1 MNPYQTIELDRDK
14 KEHLYLQLFKALEV
28 MIASGR
34 LRPHTK
40 LPPIR
45 KLAELLDVNNVT
57 IVNAYKLLEE
67 GGLVYKKVGSGT
79 FVTPKE
85 EEIEDQEDKPKQA
98 AEMSFAQ
105 SSPTADLFPV
115 ADFKMVL
122 NEVLDRD
129 KGKAFG
135 YQASWGFSPL
145 RESVVDYLK
154 DSKIYVDPD
163 VIQVISGAQQG
174 IDIVSKAIL
183 NYGDYVLVEAPSYT
197 GAIAAF
203 KMKGANIIEVPMT
216 QDGIHL
222 EAFKEAVKKYK
233 PKLFYTMPNLHN
245 PTGYTYSHEKKK
257 AVLDVASENRMWV
270 LEDDYASDL
279 FFYEGEDAEGTSLK
293 SMDQY
298 DRVIY
303 IKSFSKIYMPGLRLG
318 FMAAPKR
325 LGQELVVAKHIT
337 DISTSGLIQRAF
349 DLYLRRGLWKKQIE
363 SMRDIFKKRYDTAVK
378 AINTYMPADCSYHQP
393 EGGLNFWIEMP
404 AYLNADSFA
413 QFALSRGIEII
424 PGSAFYFAQGKS
436 NCFRISVAGV
446 YLENIDDWILK
457 LMQVLDA
464 YIISHSDRQSRGNE
478 FLPVL

>member
-1 MNPYQTIELDRDK
+1 MNPYQTIELDREK

-45 KLAELLDVNNVT
+45 KLAEILDVNNVT

-79 FVTPKE
+79 FVTPLE
-85 EEIEDQEDKPKQA
+85 EHVEEGVSESQGTAEI
-98 AEMSFAQ
+98 SFAVT
-105 SSPTADLFPV
+105 SPTADLFPV
-115 ADFKMVL
+115 TDFKTVL

-129 KGKAFG
+129 KGLAFS
-135 YQASWGFSPL
+135 YQASWGYSPL
-145 RESVVDYLK
+145 RESVVSYLQ
-154 DSKIYVDPD
+154 DFGVEVEPD

-216 QDGIHL
+216 SDGIHL
-222 EAFKEAVKKYK
+222 EAFREAVKRYK

-245 PTGYTYSHEKKK
+245 PTGYTYSLEKKK
-257 AVLDVASENRMWV
+257 AVLEIASENRMWI

-279 FFYEGEDAEGTSLK
+279 YFDNNNCRALK
-293 SMDQY
+293 SMDDV

-325 LGQELVVAKHIT
+325 LGQELVVAKHVT

-349 DLYLRRGLWKKQIE
+349 DLYLRKGLWKKQINA
-363 SMRDIFKKRYDTAVK
+363 MRRIFKERYEA
-378 AINTYMPADCSYHQP
+378 AIEAIDAYLPQECSYHKP

-404 AYLNADSFA
+404 SSLNADNFA
-413 QFALSRGIEII
+413 KFAADNGIEII
-424 PGSAFYFAQGKS
+424 PGSAFYSAQGKS

-446 YLENIDDWILK
+446 YLENIEHWIMK
-457 LMQVLDA
+457 LMRVLDA
-464 YIISHSDRQSRGNE
+464 YLEAQLRLQKGRND
-478 FLPVL
+478 FLPIL

>member
-1 MNPYQTIELDRDK
+1 MNPYQTIELDREK

-45 KLAELLDVNNVT
+45 KLADLLDVNNVT

-85 EEIEDQEDKPKQA
+85 EELEHEEVKKRESMDI
-98 AEMSFAQ
+98 SFAQ

-115 ADFKMVL
+115 SDFKMVL

-129 KGKAFG
+129 KGMAFS
-135 YQASWGFSPL
+135 YQASYGYSPL
-145 RESVVDYLK
+145 RESVVEYLK
-154 DSKIYVDPD
+154 DSNIHIEPD

-216 QDGIHL
+216 QDGIHV

-245 PTGYTYSHEKKK
+245 PTGYTYSSEKKQV
-257 AVLDVASENRMWV
+257 VLEVASENRMWI
-270 LEDDYASDL
+270 LEDDYASEL
-279 FFYEGEDAEGTSLK
+279 FFHDQEGKSLK
-293 SMDQY
+293 SLDRF

-363 SMRDIFKKRYDTAVK
+363 SMRRIFKERYDAAVK
-378 AINTYMPADCSYHQP
+378 AIDTYLPADCFYHQP

-404 AYLNADSFA
+404 AYLNSDSFA
-413 QFALSRGIEII
+413 QFALSNGIEIV
-424 PGSAFYFAQGKS
+424 PGSAFFFAQGKS

-446 YLENIDDWILK
+446 YLEQIDEWIMK
-457 LMQVLDA
+457 LMRVLDE
-464 YIISHSDRQSRGNE
+464 YIVSHSDRDGQSGD

>member
-1 MNPYQTIELDRDK
+1 MNPYQTIELDRNK

-34 LRPHTK
+34 LRPHQK

-67 GGLVYKKVGSGT
+67 GRLIYKKVGSGT
-79 FVTPKE
+79 FVTPRE
-85 EEIEDQEDKPKQA
+85 EDIDTDDLTKKISDDTVEI
-98 AEMSFAQ
+98 SFAQ

-115 ADFKMVL
+115 TDFKMVL

-129 KGKAFG
+129 KGMAFS
-135 YQASWGFSPL
+135 YQASWGYSPL
-145 RESVVDYLK
+145 RESVVEYLK
-154 DSKIYVDPD
+154 DSNIFVEPD

-203 KMKGANIIEVPMT
+203 KMKGANIIEVPIT
-216 QDGIHL
+216 QDGIHI
-222 EAFKEAVKKYK
+222 EAFKEAVKRYK
-233 PKLFYTMPNLHN
+233 PKLFYTMPNLQN

-257 AVLDVASENRMWV
+257 AVLEIAAENRMWI

-279 FFYEGEDAEGTSLK
+279 FFHDEDGKSLK
-293 SMDQY
+293 SLDDV

-349 DLYLRRGLWKKQIE
+349 DLYLRRGLWKHQID
-363 SMRDIFKKRYDTAVK
+363 SMRRIFKERYEASIK
-378 AINTYMPADCSYHQP
+378 AIDRYLPEDCTYHQP
-393 EGGLNFWIEMP
+393 EGGLNFWIQMP

-413 QFALSRGIEII
+413 QYAHSKGIEIV
-424 PGSAFYFAQGKS
+424 PGSAFFFTQGKS
-436 NCFRISVAGV
+436 HCFRISVAGV
-446 YLENIDDWILK
+446 YLELIDERIEK
-457 LMQVLDA
+457 LMETLNE
-464 YIISHSDRQSRGNE
+464 YIVMHSDREGVGSD
-478 FLPVL
+478 FIPVL

>member
-1 MNPYQTIELDRDK
+1 
-14 KEHLYLQLFKALEV
+14 

-45 KLAELLDVNNVT
+45 KLADLLDVNNVT

-85 EEIEDQEDKPKQA
+85 EELEHEEVKKRESMDI
-98 AEMSFAQ
+98 SFAQ

-115 ADFKMVL
+115 SDFKMVL

-129 KGKAFG
+129 KGMAFS
-135 YQASWGFSPL
+135 YQASYGYSPL
-145 RESVVDYLK
+145 RESVVEYLK
-154 DSKIYVDPD
+154 DSNIHIEPD

-216 QDGIHL
+216 QDGIHI

-245 PTGYTYSHEKKK
+245 PTGYTYSSEKKQV
-257 AVLDVASENRMWV
+257 VLEVASENRMWI
-270 LEDDYASDL
+270 LEDDYASEL
-279 FFYEGEDAEGTSLK
+279 FFHDQEGKSLK
-293 SMDQY
+293 SLDRF

-363 SMRDIFKKRYDTAVK
+363 SMRRIFKERYDAAVK
-378 AINTYMPADCSYHQP
+378 AIDTYLPADCSYHQP

-404 AYLNADSFA
+404 AYLNSDSFA
-413 QFALSRGIEII
+413 QFALSNGIEIV
-424 PGSAFYFAQGKS
+424 PGSAFFFAQGKS

-446 YLENIDDWILK
+446 YLEQIDEWIMK
-457 LMQVLDA
+457 LMRVLDE
-464 YIISHSDRQSRGNE
+464 YIVSHSDRDGQSGD

>member
-85 EEIEDQEDKPKQA
+85 EEIEPEEVKKR
-98 AEMSFAQ
+98 ETTEISFAQ

-115 ADFKMVL
+115 SDFKMVL

-129 KGKAFG
+129 KGMAFS
-135 YQASWGFSPL
+135 YQASWGYSPL
-145 RESVVDYLK
+145 RESVVEYLK
-154 DSKIYVDPD
+154 DSRIYVEPD

-216 QDGIHL
+216 QDGIHV

-245 PTGYTYSHEKKK
+245 PTGYTYSMEKKK
-257 AVLDVASENRMWV
+257 IVLEVASENRMWI

-279 FFYEGEDAEGTSLK
+279 YFNEEDGKSLK
-293 SMDQY
+293 SLDRS

-363 SMRDIFKKRYDTAVK
+363 SMRRIFKERYDAAIK
-378 AINTYMPADCSYHQP
+378 AIDAYLPADCSYHQP

-404 AYLNADSFA
+404 AYLNSDSFA
-413 QFALSRGIEII
+413 QFALSNGIEIV

-436 NCFRISVAGV
+436 HCFRISVAGV
-446 YLENIDDWILK
+446 YLEQIDEWIMK
-457 LMQVLDA
+457 LMKVLDD
-464 YIISHSDRQSRGNE
+464 YIVSHSDRDGQSGD

>member
-85 EEIEDQEDKPKQA
+85 EELEHEPVVRKESSEI
-98 AEMSFAQ
+98 SFAQ

-115 ADFKMVL
+115 TDFKMVL

-129 KGKAFG
+129 KGMAFS
-135 YQASWGFSPL
+135 YQASWGYSPL
-145 RESVVDYLK
+145 RESVVEYLK
-154 DSKIYVDPD
+154 DSKIYVEPD

-216 QDGIHL
+216 QDGIHI
-222 EAFKEAVKKYK
+222 EAFKDAVKKYK
-233 PKLFYTMPNLHN
+233 PKLFYTMPNLQN
-245 PTGYTYSHEKKK
+245 PTGYTYSLEKKQ
-257 AVLDVASENRMWV
+257 AVLEVASENRMWI
-270 LEDDYASDL
+270 LEDDFASDL
-279 FFYEGEDAEGTSLK
+279 FFHDEEGKSLK
-293 SMDQY
+293 SMDRF

-349 DLYLRRGLWKKQIE
+349 DLYLRRGLWKNQID
-363 SMRDIFKKRYDTAVK
+363 SMRRIFKERYDAAVK
-378 AINTYMPADCSYHQP
+378 AIDTYLPQDCSYHQP

-413 QFALSRGIEII
+413 QFAHGKGIEIV

-436 NCFRISVAGV
+436 HCFRMSVAGV
-446 YLENIDDWILK
+446 YLENIDSWIQK
-457 LMQVLDA
+457 LMFALDE
-464 YIISHSDRQSRGNE
+464 YIVSHSDRDHKGSE
-478 FLPVL
+478 FIPVL

>member
-1 MNPYQTIELDRDK
+1 MNPYQTIKLDREK

-45 KLAELLDVNNVT
+45 KLAELLEVNNVT
-57 IVNAYKLLEE
+57 VVNAYKLLQE

-79 FVTPKE
+79 FVTPLDEPVE
-85 EEIEDQEDKPKQA
+85 EEAHAKSASEI
-98 AEMSFAQ
+98 SFAQ
-105 SSPTADLFPV
+105 TSPTADLFPV
-115 ADFKMVL
+115 SDFKTVL

-129 KGKAFG
+129 KGLAFS
-135 YQASWGFSPL
+135 YQASWGYSPL
-145 RESVVDYLK
+145 RESVVGYL
-154 DSKIYVDPD
+154 DDFGIQVEPD

-216 QDGIHL
+216 SDGIHL
-222 EAFKEAVKKYK
+222 EAFQEAVRRYK

-245 PTGYTYSHEKKK
+245 PTGYTYSLEKKK
-257 AVLDVASENRMWV
+257 AVLEIASENRMWV

-279 FFYEGEDAEGTSLK
+279 YFEEGGCRALK
-293 SMDQY
+293 SIDDV

-349 DLYLRRGLWKKQIE
+349 DLYLRRGLWKKQINT
-363 SMRDIFKKRYDTAVK
+363 MRRIFKERYDAAVE
-378 AINTYMPADCSYHQP
+378 AIDLYLPQDCSYHKP

-404 AYLNADSFA
+404 SFINADHFA
-413 QFALSRGIEII
+413 EYAAENGIEII
-424 PGSAFYFAQGKS
+424 PGSAFFFSQGKS

-446 YLENIDDWILK
+446 YLENIDPWIMK
-457 LMQVLDA
+457 LMRVLDVYLEKQNKNGRDGA
-464 YIISHSDRQSRGNE
+464 GFMPI
-478 FLPVL
+478 L

>member
-1 MNPYQTIELDRDK
+1 MNPYQSIDLDRDK

-34 LRPHTK
+34 LRPHQK

-67 GGLVYKKVGSGT
+67 GSLVYKKVGSGT
-79 FVTPKE
+79 FVTPQE
-85 EEIEDQEDKPKQA
+85 EEVQA
-98 AEMSFAQ
+98 DALVSNARQNQTEISFAQ

-115 ADFKMVL
+115 SDFKMVL

-129 KGKAFG
+129 KGMAFS
-135 YQASWGFSPL
+135 YQASWGYSPL

-154 DSKIYVDPD
+154 DSNIHVEPD

-203 KMKGANIIEVPMT
+203 KMKGANIIEVPMA
-216 QDGIHL
+216 QDGIHI

-233 PKLFYTMPNLHN
+233 PKLFYTMPNLQN
-245 PTGYTYSHEKKK
+245 PTGYTYSLEKKK
-257 AVLDVASENRMWV
+257 AVLEVAAENRLWI

-279 FFYEGEDAEGTSLK
+279 FFHDEEGKSLK
-293 SMDQY
+293 CLDTV

-349 DLYLRRGLWKKQIE
+349 DLYLRRGLWKQQID
-363 SMRDIFKKRYDTAVK
+363 SMRRIFKERYDAAVI
-378 AINTYMPADCSYHQP
+378 AIDSYMPNDCSYHQP
-393 EGGLNFWIEMP
+393 EGGLNFWIQMP

-413 QFALSRGIEII
+413 QYAHGKGIEIVS
-424 PGSAFYFAQGKS
+424 GSAFYFTQGKS
-436 NCFRISVAGV
+436 HCFRISVAGV
-446 YLENIDDWILK
+446 YLEQIDPWIEK
-457 LMQVLDA
+457 LMETLNE
-464 YIISHSDRQSRGNE
+464 YIESHSNREGQGID
-478 FLPVL
+478 FIPVL